1 MSAVMLAGVL
11 VFAGQGLA
19 DVSVEVHVKPAL
31 TPFHRQISYSIVV
44 EHPVE
49 LKPELPDMLNRFGGL
64 SIYGTP
70 AYETEDLGNG
80 RRRVTETYTL
90 DPVYIG
96 MYTIDPVVVS
106 WGDGDEIVVASPGV
120 RVRDLT
126 EAEREAAEQFDS
138 TLSEPEYPGPPWFR
152 RWEFWAVIVLAAL
165 VVSAATA
172 YWLRNRPKIERTA
185 PGKTPWEMAYE
196 RLQSLDERHLPKA
209 AQYEPY
215 YVDLSAILR
224 YYIEDRFH
232 LHAPEQTTP
241 EFLAELSGSGYLD
254 DGHERFLGTFLRH
267 CDLVKFAQ
275 YVPTVNDMESR
286 FTEVLRFVDDTVPAR
301 DEEKED
307 SPEAAAA

>member
-1 MSAVMLAGVL
+1 MSAVVLAGLL
-11 VFAGQGLA
+11 VFVGQGLA

-31 TPFHRQISYSIVV
+31 TPFHKQISYSIVV

-49 LKPELPDMLNRFGGL
+49 VEPKLPDMLNRFGGL
-64 SIYGTP
+64 GIYGAP
-70 AYETEDLGNG
+70 AYETEDLGHG

-96 MYTIDPVVVS
+96 MYLIDPVVVS
-106 WGDGDEIVVASPGV
+106 WGDGEEIVVPSPGV

-138 TLSEPEYPGPPWFR
+138 TLAEPEYPGPPWFR
-152 RWEFWAVIVLAAL
+152 RWEFWVAMGLIALAAT
-165 VVSAATA
+165 AATA
-172 YWLRNRPKIERTA
+172 YWLRNRPETERAA
-185 PGKTPWEMAYE
+185 PRKTPWETAYE
-196 RLQSLDERHLPKA
+196 RLQALDQRHLPKA
-209 AQYEPY
+209 GRYELY

-232 LHAPEQTTP
+232 LHAPERTTP

-254 DGHERFLGTFLRH
+254 DGHERFLGMFLRH

-275 YVPTVNDMESR
+275 HVPTVNDMELR
-286 FTEVLRFVDDTVPAR
+286 FTEVLRFVDDTVPSR
-301 DEEKED
+301 EEEAEE
-307 SPEAAAA
+307 SPEEAAA